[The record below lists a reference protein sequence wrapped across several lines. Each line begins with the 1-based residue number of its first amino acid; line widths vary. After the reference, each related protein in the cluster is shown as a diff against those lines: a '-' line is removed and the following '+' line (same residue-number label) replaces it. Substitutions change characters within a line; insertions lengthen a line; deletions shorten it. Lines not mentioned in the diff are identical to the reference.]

1 MPDTPGQR
9 PPGPFIAVV
18 GPSGAGKDT
27 ILALARPQLGSDTH
41 FARRVI
47 TRVSQVEA
55 EDHDSLGDAAF
66 DAAER
71 AGAFCLSWAAHGLRY
86 GLPAALLSH
95 CEAGHAVVANVSRRA
110 LVPAAQRF
118 APLHVIEITAPRA
131 LLVARIA
138 ARGRE
143 SAEEIENR
151 LARTVVLD
159 VPPGAFGPH
168 RIDNSGKVEDA
179 AADFVRLVR
188 SLVEDASAAA

>member
-1 MPDTPGQR
+1 M
-9 PPGPFIAVV
+9 V

-27 ILALARPQLGSDTH
+27 ILALARPQLGKDTR

-47 TRVSQVEA
+47 TRLSQIEA
-55 EDHDSLGDAAF
+55 EDHDSLDDAAF
-66 DAAER
+66 DTAER

-86 GLPAALLSH
+86 GLPADLVSH

-110 LVPAAQRF
+110 LEPAALRF
-118 APLHVIEITAPRA
+118 SPLHVVEISAPRA
-131 LLVARIA
+131 LLVTRIA

-143 SAEEIENR
+143 SAEEIEKR
-151 LARTVVLD
+151 LARSVVLD
-159 VPPGAFGPH
+159 IPEGAFGPH
-168 RIDNSGKVEDA
+168 RIDNSGKADDA